1 MPAVLKMGLSKLTKL
16 SVVHPFIFE
25 GLPVRGFLVQMHQ
38 TWTEILS
45 RRRLNPETGEYPK
58 PVRDLLGEMT
68 AAAVLLQ
75 SNIRFDGALIL
86 QIWGDGPV
94 KVAMVEVQPDLRVR
108 ATAKVVGEIS
118 DNALLSQLINLHHK
132 GRCSITYDPQN
143 RQRGQQPY
151 QGVVPLE
158 RDNGVSYERFS
169 EILEQ
174 YMRRSEQLDTTIVL
188 GADDVCCAGILIQR
202 MPIKGLDNLGGA
214 QLVVEQDAMDRN
226 EDYNRISILTRSLTT
241 AELLNLKSDE
251 ILHRLFWEERVTHL
265 VPQQDS
271 SSIAPRAQATPYF
284 GCTCSRAR
292 VGTMIQGLGLEEAQ
306 SILAEREK
314 IDVSCDFCGA
324 NYLFD
329 AVDTAQLFNNQIL
342 QPPAPDVLQ

>member
-1 MPAVLKMGLSKLTKL
+1 MQTVSKMGLSKLTKL
-16 SVVHPFIFE
+16 SPVHPFIFE
-25 GLPVRGFLVQMHQ
+25 GLPVRGFLVQMHE

-118 DNALLSQLINLHHK
+118 DNARLSQLINLHHQ

-143 RQRGQQPY
+143 RQPGQQPY

-158 RDNGVSYERFS
+158 RDNGLSYERFS

-188 GADDVCCAGILIQR
+188 AADDVCCAGILIQR
-202 MPIKGLDNLGGA
+202 MPIKGRDNLGGE
-214 QLVVEQDAMDRN
+214 QLVAEQDAMDLN
-226 EDYNRISILTRSLTT
+226 EDYNRISILTNSVTT
-241 AELLNLKSDE
+241 KELLTLKSEE

-265 VPQQDS
+265 TPKEDS
-271 SSIAPRAQATPYF
+271 GAAATLAPYF

-292 VGTMIQGLGLEEAQ
+292 VGSMIQGLGLEEAQ
-306 SILAEREK
+306 SILDERER

-329 AVDTAQLFNNQIL
+329 AVDTAQLFNHQVL